1 MRSSSTTQV
10 GALHRMEKPV
20 FSISYELLDQWV
32 TSLQPLLTQERF
44 ACAVGILR
52 GGAPL
57 ALMVSHAIGVP
68 TAFLRYER
76 ASGTVTWD
84 SSIPV
89 PPPGSKVLICEDIA
103 GAGRTLADCVAFLKS
118 YDLDVKT
125 MTAGFDDL
133 SSIRPDYS
141 IDGRG
146 YLIQFPWERHAHTDK
161 YREAWQCTKAGRKGS
176 IAEDHEYAA
185 YAIDLDGILLPD
197 VPLASYEADLA
208 SALRERDQLEPYR
221 ELPPWTCGLPR
232 RSSPVGPK
240 SIGSAPSSGWQHMVS
255 ISLPCSCGIQPRMTT
270 HLNKWPNSRRVRPS
284 RWDARISSRVIR
296 SRPFILRSM
305 PLAPGSLVG
314 CRCKAW
320 SIGVG
325 VLLGWLIRM
334 RVSTPDCRSSA

>member
-1 MRSSSTTQV
+1 
-10 GALHRMEKPV
+10 MEKPI

-141 IDGRG
+141 IDGQG

-221 ELPPWTCGLPR
+221 ELPPVDLRAAKAIITGRPEVDRQRTVQWLATHGFDIPALLMRNPAAYDDTYEQVAKFKAC
-232 RSSPVGPK
+232 
-240 SIGSAPSSGWQHMVS
+240 SAVKMGCTHFIESDPQQAIHIAQHAP
-255 ISLPCSCGIQPRMTT
+255 L
-270 HLNKWPNSRRVRPS
+270 LRVVW
-284 RWDARISSRVIR
+284 WDAAAKRGR
-296 SRPFILRSM
+296 
-305 PLAPGSLVG
+305 LVS
-314 CRCKAW
+314 AFSW
-320 SIGVG
+320 VG
-325 VLLGWLIRM
+325 
-334 RVSTPDCRSSA
+334 

>member
-1 MRSSSTTQV
+1 
-10 GALHRMEKPV
+10 MEKPV

-221 ELPPWTCGLPR
+221 ELPPVDLRAAKAIITGRPEVDRQRTVQWLATHGFDIPALLMRNPAAYDDTSEQVAKFKAC
-232 RSSPVGPK
+232 
-240 SIGSAPSSGWQHMVS
+240 SAVKMGCTHFIESDPQQAIHIAQHAP
-255 ISLPCSCGIQPRMTT
+255 L
-270 HLNKWPNSRRVRPS
+270 LRVVW
-284 RWDARISSRVIR
+284 WDAAAKRGR
-296 SRPFILRSM
+296 
-305 PLAPGSLVG
+305 LVS
-314 CRCKAW
+314 AFSW
-320 SIGVG
+320 VG
-325 VLLGWLIRM
+325 
-334 RVSTPDCRSSA
+334 